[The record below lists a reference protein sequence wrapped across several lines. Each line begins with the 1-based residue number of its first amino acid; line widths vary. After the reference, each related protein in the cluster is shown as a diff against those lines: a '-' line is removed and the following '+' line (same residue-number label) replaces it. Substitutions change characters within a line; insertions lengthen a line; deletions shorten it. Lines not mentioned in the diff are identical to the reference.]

1 MAITIVDEYIGQFEG
16 DVKARLFTLRDIIT
30 AEAPEAPEAPEAEE
44 GMMYGLV
51 GYKLRKKPLVYFGG
65 FARHIGF
72 YATPQGHAEFADD
85 LAKYKQ
91 GKGSVQFPLDQPLP
105 TELVRRMVRH
115 NKQKLES

>member
-1 MAITIVDEYIGQFEG
+1 MAITTVDEYIGQFDGE
-16 DVKARLFTLRDIIT
+16 VKARLLQLREIIT
-30 AEAPEAPEAPEAEE
+30 TEAPEAEE

-65 FARHIGF
+65 FAHHIGF
-72 YATPQGHAEFADD
+72 YATPQGHEAFADD

-105 TELVRRMVRH
+105 TELVYRMVQH
-115 NKQKLES
+115 NKQKLEG